1 MNIVLCLLQIVLYNK
16 KEVISLETNK
26 KMGYLNSDFK
36 IFHIIDKE
44 QKEFSYH
51 YHDFIKINIFIS
63 GNVSYFIEGKS
74 YQLNPYD
81 IVLVNAGEIH
91 RPVIHDSTPYER
103 IIIYISPSFFDDYKK
118 EDYELDYC
126 FNQANLHH
134 TNVLRINE
142 VQKNRILNVINR
154 LEQSFNAVGF
164 ANSLYQKILFLEF
177 MIFINQVVID
187 QGVYYLD
194 TSTSNVKVLEIMKY
208 INEHLNEEL
217 NIDVIANEFYLNRSY
232 LMHLFKDNTGYT
244 IGKYITE
251 KRLFM
256 AKTLIQNGTSVT
268 EACFECGF
276 KNYATFFRAFKEKFH
291 ISPKD
296 ASEIL

>member
-1 MNIVLCLLQIVLYNK
+1 M
-16 KEVISLETNK
+16 NK

-36 IFHIIDKE
+36 IFHIIDKNL
-44 QKEFSYH
+44 KEFSYH

-63 GNVSYFIEGKS
+63 GNVSYSIEGKT

-91 RPVIHDSTPYER
+91 RPVIHDTTPYER
-103 IIIYISPSFFDDYKK
+103 IIIYISTNFFDDYEK
-118 EDYELDYC
+118 DNYELDYC
-126 FNQANLHH
+126 FSEASLHH

-142 VQKNRILNVINR
+142 IQKNHILDVVKR
-154 LEQSFNAVGF
+154 LEQSFIKDGF

-177 MIFINQVVID
+177 MIFINQVVYD
-187 QGVYYLD
+187 QGVHYLE

-208 INEHLNEEL
+208 INEHLSEEL
-217 NIDVIANEFYLNRSY
+217 NIDVLANRFYLNRSY

-256 AKTLIQNGTSVT
+256 AKTLIQNGSSVT

-276 KNYATFFRAFKEKFH
+276 KNYATFFRAFKDKFH
-291 ISPKD
+291 ISPKEATD
-296 ASEIL
+296 IK